1 MSNRISSEVAIETI
15 IGSRVPVPVPVPVD
29 FDGECCPN
37 QSLRGL
43 KICRDSLFSTK
54 RNEG

>member
-1 MSNRISSEVAIETI
+1 MSNRISSEVAIKTI
-15 IGSRVPVPVPVPVD
+15 IGSRVPVPVPVD